1 MLRFLTVAVL
11 SLLLVACGGD
21 SEPPTPTPTKTPV
34 AQEAAVVAVDT
45 PSPAA
50 PTETLVVIA
59 AATPVPATDTPV
71 VIALVPTDTPMPVLP
86 TDTPAPLP
94 TEPPAV
100 PAEALPVDDVSR
112 SVDAQIATVG
122 SVVIVAVDKGAE
134 YVDVQNQGAEAVD
147 LSGWRLLS
155 VKGYQ
160 ECWLGG
166 AIQPGETLRIWALTG
181 DGGFNCQFDG
191 NIWNNSESDPAEL
204 YDATGNLVSTW

>member
-59 AATPVPATDTPV
+59 
-71 VIALVPTDTPMPVLP
+71 LVPTDTPMPV
-86 TDTPAPLP
+86 LP

-112 SVDAQIATVG
+112 SVEAQIATGG